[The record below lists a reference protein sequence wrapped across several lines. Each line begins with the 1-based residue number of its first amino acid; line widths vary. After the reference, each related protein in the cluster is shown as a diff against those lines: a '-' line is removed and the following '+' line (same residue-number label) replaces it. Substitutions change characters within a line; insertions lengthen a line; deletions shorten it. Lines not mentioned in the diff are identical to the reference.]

1 MTYDREHIEAII
13 TRKLAGVCSE
23 KELAELNTWLEADPI
38 NRQYFQDLKKIYDS
52 AAFNT
57 KMAEINVDEEW
68 KVFKASIKVP
78 ESGQSMNKSWLRIAA
93 SIVII
98 SVLGYLIWTNAFK
111 TDTVTIYAND
121 TPKTILLPDSTIVTL
136 NYNSTLTYERVFGNN
151 ERHVS
156 MEGEA
161 FFEVKRDESR
171 PFIVALGH
179 SEVEVLGTSF
189 NIKALEKKT
198 DVIVTVNSGRVR
210 FTETKGNSA
219 VVLEKGEKGILM
231 KNSNILSK
239 VSNTDINFKA
249 WKTREIVFDNVSL
262 DVVIQTLNRIY
273 NANISIATQVS
284 DDCKVTV
291 TFENQSLESV
301 LAVLELTLNLEYRKN
316 GDIIEVVKA
325 DC

>member
-1 MTYDREHIEAII
+1 MTDDREHIEAII

-121 TPKTILLPDSTIVTL
+121 TP
-136 NYNSTLTYERVFGNN
+136 
-151 ERHVS
+151 
-156 MEGEA
+156 
-161 FFEVKRDESR
+161 
-171 PFIVALGH
+171 
-179 SEVEVLGTSF
+179 
-189 NIKALEKKT
+189 
-198 DVIVTVNSGRVR
+198 
-210 FTETKGNSA
+210 
-219 VVLEKGEKGILM
+219 
-231 KNSNILSK
+231 
-239 VSNTDINFKA
+239 
-249 WKTREIVFDNVSL
+249 
-262 DVVIQTLNRIY
+262 
-273 NANISIATQVS
+273 
-284 DDCKVTV
+284 
-291 TFENQSLESV
+291 
-301 LAVLELTLNLEYRKN
+301 EL
-316 GDIIEVVKA
+316 
-325 DC
+325 